1 MSQKESAK
9 PIGVEISEPVTGE
22 LSKLAELS
30 RQAYERKDTK
40 KCLDLTRSILLMD
53 PDNADAQ
60 RMRSLVQSEMLRDL
74 VGARTFIRP
83 VQTKENSERQSQAT
97 QLAVPVSP
105 ELDSDVGNL
114 EQTVSTEA
122 ASEAPFTTT
131 PVRSVRTPGTRWLVA
146 AVIVI
151 IAVLGAVVVAL
162 PRFRTPSNPV
172 DASRKPAAAATSPQ
186 VVNLGPTQ
194 PDSSAP
200 SRAAETDIMP
210 VPPPTGG
217 PAAPFTFPAT
227 TTPASRPAAKLP
239 DSAVIAAG
247 TGTLAISSPTTVDI
261 YKDGAL
267 LGSVPVTLEL
277 PAGTHTL
284 EYRHGALSRNVTHVI
299 NNNEVTKAM
308 ITFDVNVRINS
319 RPWAE
324 VFVDGVERKS
334 LGQTPLSGVR
344 IPIGTVLIFENRQ
357 FQTKKYRVTGNETGI
372 QNVFP

>member
-1 MSQKESAK
+1 
-9 PIGVEISEPVTGE
+9 
-22 LSKLAELS
+22 
-30 RQAYERKDTK
+30 
-40 KCLDLTRSILLMD
+40 
-53 PDNADAQ
+53 
-60 RMRSLVQSEMLRDL
+60 
-74 VGARTFIRP
+74 
-83 VQTKENSERQSQAT
+83 
-97 QLAVPVSP
+97 
-105 ELDSDVGNL
+105 
-114 EQTVSTEA
+114 
-122 ASEAPFTTT
+122 
-131 PVRSVRTPGTRWLVA
+131 
-146 AVIVI
+146 
-151 IAVLGAVVVAL
+151 
-162 PRFRTPSNPV
+162 
-172 DASRKPAAAATSPQ
+172 
-186 VVNLGPTQ
+186 
-194 PDSSAP
+194 
-200 SRAAETDIMP
+200 
-210 VPPPTGG
+210 
-217 PAAPFTFPAT
+217 
-227 TTPASRPAAKLP
+227 LP